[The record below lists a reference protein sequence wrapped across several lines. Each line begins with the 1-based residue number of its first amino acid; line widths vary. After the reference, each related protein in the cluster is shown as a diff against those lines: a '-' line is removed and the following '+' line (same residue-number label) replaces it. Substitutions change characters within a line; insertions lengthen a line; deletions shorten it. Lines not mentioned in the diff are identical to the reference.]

1 MCTMEKFLQASEVL
15 EHQFDDEK
23 LVSGLTAEDTHGN
36 KQQTLLQLE
45 IFLLLKLF
53 DCYELN

>member
-15 EHQFDDEK
+15 EHQFDEEK

-36 KQQTLLQLE
+36 KQQTMLQLE
-45 IFLLLKLF
+45 IFWLLKLF
-53 DCYELN
+53 DHY